1 MDIKQDLDTLLNSGL
16 TFSIEI
22 KPGAVWIWVGP
33 YLKTT
38 TPTATVASMEQAIT
52 WLQRMP
58 EPRGRA
64 SHDDGRGLA
73 QDARS

>member
-1 MDIKQDLDTLLNSGL
+1 MDIKQDLDSLLNSGL

-33 YLKTT
+33 YLKTA

-52 WLQRMP
+52 WLQRLP
-58 EPRGRA
+58 PPPGLE
-64 SHDDGRGLA
+64 SDDGRGRA
-73 QDARS
+73 QEAHS